1 MQYKNQMQQRSAF
14 RELLNIDERLY
25 LLKIS
30 DNNDKGFIKAHIKR
44 FEQMIEDSMI

>member
-1 MQYKNQMQQRSAF
+1 MQYKNQIQERSAF
-14 RELLNIDERLY
+14 RGSLNIDERIY

-30 DNNDKGFIKAHIKR
+30 DSNDKGFIKAHIER